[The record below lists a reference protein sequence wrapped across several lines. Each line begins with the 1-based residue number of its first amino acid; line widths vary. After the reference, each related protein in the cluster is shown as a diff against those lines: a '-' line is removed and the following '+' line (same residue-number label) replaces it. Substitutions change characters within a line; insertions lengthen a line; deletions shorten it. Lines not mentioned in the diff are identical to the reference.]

1 MMKHR
6 CIAIPAALVFVLFV
20 RTCAV
25 SAAEFGLPSPNSDAR
40 FGVNI
45 NIGAPLPAG
54 ELDMLEAAGCGLV
67 RRDIYWHWVE
77 TSPGVYNFEFFNDLY
92 AACEARN
99 MRSLYILSY
108 TNYLYGEDPATYPSS
123 PAWQQAFVN
132 YAVAVAN
139 NFKGKGLIYEI
150 WNEPDNSPNPG
161 MADPAT
167 YTALAKLV
175 YPAMKAVDPT
185 CTIIGPAVSNIS
197 SNTDGGATWC
207 QKCYESGL
215 LDAVDAVSVHP
226 YNGIQAPEFFVLKS
240 ASYRGVTKPVVCS
253 EWGVSAAEVTAQTQ
267 ADYLVRYNLVS
278 LSQDVP
284 FSIWYNW
291 KNNGTDPSHQQQN
304 FGLVTEDL
312 EKKPVYEAM
321 QRMTQS
327 LRGAG
332 FQQRLDIG
340 NRNDWLLIFATPS
353 GHETLAYWTT
363 GEAHAFSIEGWG
375 DVMMTSSPQYLTP
388 VPEPAVS
395 TLTTTGA
402 VCLLA
407 YVLRKPGAAIAAAPL
422 HRKEE

>member
-1 MMKHR
+1 MMRPHCVGR
-6 CIAIPAALVFVLFV
+6 VVSLLIVLSTL
-20 RTCAV
+20 TCAA
-25 SAAEFGLPSPNSDAR
+25 SAIEFGLPSPTDGAR

-45 NIGAPLPAG
+45 NIGSPLPLG

-108 TNYLYGEDPATYPSS
+108 TNHLYGDDPATYPSS

-150 WNEPDNSPNPG
+150 WNEPNNSPNPG

-215 LDAVDAVSVHP
+215 LDAADAVSVHP

-240 ASYRGVTKPVVCS
+240 PSYRGVTKPVVCS
-253 EWGVSAAEVTAQTQ
+253 EWGVSAAEVSAQTQ

-278 LSQDVP
+278 LSQGVP
-284 FSIWYNW
+284 FAVWYNW
-291 KNNGTDPSHQQQN
+291 KNNGTDPNHQQQN

-312 EKKPVYEAM
+312 EKKPAYEAM
-321 QRMTQS
+321 RRMTQA
-327 LRGAG
+327 LRDAS
-332 FQQRLDIG
+332 FRERLDVG
-340 NRNDWLLIFATPS
+340 NANDWLLVFATPS
-353 GHETLAYWTT
+353 GRETLAYWTT
-363 GEAHAFSIEGWG
+363 AEAHALSLEGWG
-375 DVMMTSSPQYLTP
+375 DVTVTSSPQYVNPLP
-388 VPEPAVS
+388 KPHVPALSMVGTINFSVDVSWQPRAAVP
-395 TLTTTGA
+395 
-402 VCLLA
+402 
-407 YVLRKPGAAIAAAPL
+407 LRG
-422 HRKEE
+422 KER